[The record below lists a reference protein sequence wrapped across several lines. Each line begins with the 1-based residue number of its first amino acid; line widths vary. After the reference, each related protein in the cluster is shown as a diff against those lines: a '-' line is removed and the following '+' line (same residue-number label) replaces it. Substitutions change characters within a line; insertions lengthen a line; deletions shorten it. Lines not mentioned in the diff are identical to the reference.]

1 MKPRSL
7 THRIVS
13 LWLAVLVLTASVG
26 LTVERHTCRFSGR
39 SRANLA
45 LLGPAPR
52 GCYGAITPPRLK
64 DGCCDFSSHLHKLT
78 APAHAHAFEKVPV
91 PGPLLAA
98 WLPGAAW
105 PQRLVSGAAVSAAGP
120 RWFAADA
127 SPPPP
132 GGRALLRWVGKL
144 VV

>member
-1 MKPRSL
+1 MHAPSL
-7 THRIVS
+7 ARRIVS
-13 LWLAVLVLTASVG
+13 LWLAALVLTASVG

-39 SRANLA
+39 SRASLA
-45 LLGPAPR
+45 LLGQGPQS
-52 GCYGAITPPRLK
+52 CYGPVAPPRVK
-64 DGCCDFSSHLHKLT
+64 DSCCDFSRHLHKLT
-78 APAHAHAFEKVPV
+78 APAHEQAFGKVLV

-105 PQRLVSGAAVSAAGP
+105 PLAPRRLAQVGAAGP

-127 SPPPP
+127 SPPPR

>member
-7 THRIVS
+7 AHRIVS

-26 LTVERHTCRFSGR
+26 LTVEQHTCRFSGR

-45 LLGPAPR
+45 LLGAAPR
-52 GCYGAITPPRLK
+52 RCYGATAPPRIK
-64 DGCCDFSSHLHKLT
+64 DNCCEFSSHWHKLT
-78 APAHAHAFEKVPV
+78 APAHAHALEKVPV

-105 PQRLVSGAAVSAAGP
+105 PQLPVSEAARGTAGP

-127 SPPPP
+127 SPPPR